1 MLSDF
6 FRVPAGT
13 ERFLYHW
20 HGTSIKTIPKWT
32 KQITTMPANKNALIR
47 YKTIDRCLRN
57 RFRRWTIDDLVDAC
71 SDALYDMEGIM
82 KGVSVRTVQ
91 GDIQMMRSDKLGF
104 NAPIEVYDNKFY
116 RYADRDY
123 SISDNPL
130 NADDYELVEKAV
142 TLINEVPED
151 KTLMELK
158 AVLSK
163 LKGKLMFVL

>member
-1 MLSDF
+1 
-6 FRVPAGT
+6 
-13 ERFLYHW
+13 
-20 HGTSIKTIPKWT
+20 
-32 KQITTMPANKNALIR
+32 MPANKNALIR
-47 YKTIDRCLRN
+47 YKTIDKCLRN

-91 GDIQMMRSDKLGF
+91 GDIQMMRSDKLGY

-123 SISDNPL
+123 SINDNPL

-142 TLINEVPED
+142 TLIGEVPED
-151 KTLMELK
+151 KTLSELK
-158 AVLSK
+158 TVLTK